1 MRGPL
6 WRSVGTALRNLPL
19 IAALALVIACRKN
32 KSIAAEEI
40 ERVAKWTAW
49 FDAAFHEL
57 PTATSPPAAPSD
69 WVEARSSDG
78 VRVRLGRDYRRRND
92 NCWATGTE
100 QGPGWRDVCVNA
112 MNAAL
117 FSVPGFHL
125 EPRPPDPDITDQIE
139 FASWRAEGLTFGD
152 RRAIVERARASGGF
166 SGEQVRSMSV
176 VIELSSGKAAIFRG
190 QTGDDGG
197 YDELLGIA
205 STIEPPVP

>member
-1 MRGPL
+1 
-6 WRSVGTALRNLPL
+6 LRNLLL

-32 KSIAAEEI
+32 KSSAAEDI
-40 ERVAKWTAW
+40 ERAAKWTVW
-49 FDAAFHEL
+49 FDAAFHQL
-57 PTATSPPAAPSD
+57 PTAASPPAAPSD

-100 QGPGWRDVCVNA
+100 HWPGPGWRDVCVNA

-125 EPRPPDPDITDQIE
+125 ESRPLDPDITDQVE
-139 FASWRAEGLTFGD
+139 FDSWRAEGLTFGD

-166 SGEQVRSMSV
+166 MGERVRSMSV
-176 VIELSSGKAAIFRG
+176 VIELRSGKSAIFRG

-205 STIEPPVP
+205 STVEPPVP

>member
-1 MRGPL
+1 LGQTD
-6 WRSVGTALRNLPL
+6 SVVENTLARANEGAALAKRWDSVAQLAA

-57 PTATSPPAAPSD
+57 PTAASPPAAPSD

-117 FSVPGFHL
+117 FSISNPARQIPTSRIRLNSPAGEPKASPSATAGPSWNVHVPAAVSV
-125 EPRPPDPDITDQIE
+125 
-139 FASWRAEGLTFGD
+139 AS
-152 RRAIVERARASGGF
+152 
-166 SGEQVRSMSV
+166 
-176 VIELSSGKAAIFRG
+176 K
-190 QTGDDGG
+190 
-197 YDELLGIA
+197 
-205 STIEPPVP
+205 